1 MNKVFFFVKI
11 KLVKIEGGHN
21 MTNNYVNKL
30 SYISSPIVQ
39 NKVPNI
45 GCYLLTNLKEE
56 NFLHEI
62 KWIGEVYPFFV
73 V

>member
-11 KLVKIEGGHN
+11 KLVKVEGGHN
-21 MTNNYVNKL
+21 MTNNYINKL
-30 SYISSPIVQ
+30 SYISSTMVQ
-39 NKVPNI
+39 NKVLNMRR
-45 GCYLLTNLKEE
+45 YLLTNLKVN